1 MSSAVTHTDVVIIGG
16 GVMVPSLE
24 KFIKDNCIPW
34 PNGENTKQI
43 VLMDGARRRAYLF
56 KDYDLNREV
65 AGAVRTVTEA
75 AKLSEMTENI
85 KDLIEVTR
93 IETSKI
99 HNVDFNNLGFVKV

>member
-1 MSSAVTHTDVVIIGG
+1 MYFPLKDC
-16 GVMVPSLE
+16 E

-56 KDYDLNREV
+56 KDYDIAREV

-75 AKLSEMTENI
+75 SNLSEMTEGELGQHYMHFQHL
-85 KDLIEVTR
+85 DLHSQQVYSIEEYYKKKVLPPKPG
-93 IETSKI
+93 I
-99 HNVDFNNLGFVKV
+99 NL